1 MMSAV
6 FITFQPCW
14 NYKFYS
20 KEFNINK
27 KILEMILVYSALPM
41 SFIERILQKL
51 FILVFQHPLKECLK
65 ICILPWLTF
74 YGSKLGGNG
83 LLLYANARI
92 IFLDKPLLIEYFK
105 R

>member
-1 MMSAV
+1 
-6 FITFQPCW
+6 
-14 NYKFYS
+14 
-20 KEFNINK
+20 
-27 KILEMILVYSALPM
+27 MILVYYALPM

-51 FILVFQHPLKECLK
+51 FILVFQHPSKEWLK

-83 LLLYANARI
+83 LLLHFNARI
-92 IFLDKPLLIEYFK
+92 IFLDKPLLTEYFK